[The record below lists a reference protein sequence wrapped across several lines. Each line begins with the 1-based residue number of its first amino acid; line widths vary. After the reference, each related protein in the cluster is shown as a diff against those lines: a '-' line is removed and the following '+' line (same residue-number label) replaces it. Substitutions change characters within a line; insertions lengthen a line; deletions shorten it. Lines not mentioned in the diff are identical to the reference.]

1 MFQNDC
7 IDVRYSVVLLRDVVR
22 LAADYRLNVVLED
35 EDV

>member
-7 IDVRYSVVLLRDVVR
+7 IDVRYSVALLRDVVR